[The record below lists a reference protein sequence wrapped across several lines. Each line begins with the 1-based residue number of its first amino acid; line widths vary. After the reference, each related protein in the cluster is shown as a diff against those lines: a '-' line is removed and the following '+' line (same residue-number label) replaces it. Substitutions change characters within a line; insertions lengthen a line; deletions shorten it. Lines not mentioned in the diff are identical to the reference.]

1 MLPLKTTDWK
11 RRAARGSTPTSS
23 SSSSFPPSPPC
34 PRSPHPRFLRSSP
47 LLSSPRLSSALLLD
61 GAFQERTQDGTGG
74 FPFPSDGDG
83 LRRWRRRRDHQVRS
97 AEPTSRGPCEEGLPA
112 PPAAAR
118 AGGADATQGSERGD
132 TGGNGAISNL
142 LFVCL
147 C

>member
-1 MLPLKTTDWK
+1 MDFDSREKDGREK
-11 RRAARGSTPTSS
+11 VRAA
-23 SSSSFPPSPPC
+23 
-34 PRSPHPRFLRSSP
+34 
-47 LLSSPRLSSALLLD
+47 
-61 GAFQERTQDGTGG
+61 EE
-74 FPFPSDGDG
+74 
-83 LRRWRRRRDHQVRS
+83 RRRRDHQVRS

-112 PPAAAR
+112 PPAAVR